1 MTISAGR
8 TDVGGS
14 PAGDDLVLPFGTVRS
29 RVAGRLVRLGHVVDE
44 ILSAHDYPEP
54 ISVVLGQAIALTAL
68 LGQQLQEGG
77 RLILQTKT
85 DGPLGFLVVQ
95 YEVPGRLRGYAS
107 HDSARLVAL
116 QKDGALNDGSLIG
129 NGRLA
134 MTIDPGGEQE
144 SHQGVV
150 PLEGQGLA
158 EAAITYFRQSE
169 QLPTFIRLAAV
180 RQFIGRSGNT
190 PSRWHWRA
198 GGLIVQHVPAA
209 GGESEARPTVS
220 GEARDASLEGEHDD
234 DWNRVETLAATV
246 EDHELIDPTLAPERL
261 LLLLFH
267 EEGVRVAPVV
277 PLEATCRC
285 SRDRI
290 GAFLAGFP
298 ESERETLRE
307 ADGAIIVKCEFCA
320 TSYRFERGD
329 KIG

>member
-1 MTISAGR
+1 MTIRAGR
-8 TDVGGS
+8 ADIGG
-14 PAGDDLVLPFGTVRS
+14 PPVRDDLVLPFGTVRS
-29 RVAGRLVRLGHVVDE
+29 RMAGRVVRLGHVIDE
-44 ILSAHDYPEP
+44 ILSSHDYPEP

-107 HDSARLVAL
+107 YDADRLAAL
-116 QKDGALNDGSLIG
+116 QKSGDLNDGSLLG

-150 PLEGQGLA
+150 PLDGHNLA

-180 RQFIGRSGNT
+180 RQYVGRTGDA

-209 GGESEARPTVS
+209 GGENEAKPAMS

-234 DWNRVETLAATV
+234 DWNRVEILAATV

-261 LLLLFH
+261 LLRLFH
-267 EEGVRVAPVV
+267 EEGVRVAPIV
-277 PLEATCRC
+277 PLEAKCRC

-290 GAFLAGFP
+290 GTFLAGFP
-298 ESERETLRE
+298 DAEREALRE
-307 ADGAIIVKCEFCA
+307 ADGAITVKCEFCS
-320 TSYRFERGD
+320 TSYRYERD
-329 KIG
+329 DVIG